1 MVAASTA
8 ATTAIAT
15 IAATAAAAAAAVTA
29 AAVAAATAERKI
41 KSHHCWPLL
50 GHTYACKT
58 CCILTCPNKAM
69 QWLCKQ
75 YDRIS

>member
-1 MVAASTA
+1 MAASSTA
-8 ATTAIAT
+8 ATTAIAA
-15 IAATAAAAAAAVTA
+15 IAATAAAAAAAVA
-29 AAVAAATAERKI
+29 AAAASAERKI

>member
-1 MVAASTA
+1 MAAAYTA
-8 ATTAIAT
+8 ATTAIAA

-29 AAVAAATAERKI
+29 AAAAATAERKI